1 MHAVT
6 QSLVSPLKQTERKRY
21 SAWAAHGGRDALSR
35 CARPGTQR
43 GIIDAVRVGLC
54 ILAITPVISLYRL
67 NVGRLYPGY
76 LIWRVVLRAVSAGV
90 ALLLLAATKDGLE
103 TRSGIFE
110 ECGRG
115 AGDRWPAA

>member
-1 MHAVT
+1 LPDGTIVQPEVNRSMHAVT

-76 LIWRVVLRAVSAGV
+76 LIWGRTLVRLALAGV
-90 ALLLLAATKDGLE
+90 LYYL
-103 TRSGIFE
+103 RPRE
-110 ECGRG
+110 EHWKPV
-115 AGDRWPAA
+115 GDF

>member
-43 GIIDAVRVGLC
+43 GDCRRGQGG
-54 ILAITPVISLYRL
+54 SLHAGDNARDFAL
-67 NVGRLYPGY
+67 LVDVGRLYPGY

-115 AGDRWPAA
+115 AGE